1 MNHFLVKILG
11 IALAIV
17 IVLIST
23 TLGGY
28 GLSYLQAQNANPFV
42 MVLWVLWWLVLCVL
56 IGVWAQK
63 RGRSFGQ
70 WLGLAAL
77 ISPLLAG
84 IILMCLKNLKGQE
97 GMPSLR

>member
-23 TLGGY
+23 ALGGY
-28 GLSYLQAQNANPFV
+28 GLSFLQAQNANPFV
-42 MVLWVLWWLVLCVL
+42 VVLSWLVLCVL

-70 WLGLAAL
+70 WSGLALL

-84 IILMCLKNLKGQE
+84 IILICLKNLKGQE